1 MQELKVLIETQ
12 VSTGGER
19 LSFWF
24 DLPIDLAEFEAKLGI
39 RADSED
45 YRIIEKEVPFAD
57 EVHEQTNVYQLNE
70 LAFMYRRLPVNI
82 QEAYITLLP
91 MYERLEALYLC
102 RNEITVY
109 PNCNSMIDV
118 ARQKLM
124 NDPTFHYLS
133 EDCQA
138 YYFDYEAY
146 AEHLQEHGNFL
157 VTEHGIFELSQQ
169 EPRG

>member
-24 DLPIDLAEFEAKLGI
+24 DLPIDLAEFEAKLDI

-91 MYERLEALYLC
+91 MYERLEALYL
-102 RNEITVY
+102 
-109 PNCNSMIDV
+109 
-118 ARQKLM
+118 
-124 NDPTFHYLS
+124 
-133 EDCQA
+133 
-138 YYFDYEAY
+138 
-146 AEHLQEHGNFL
+146 
-157 VTEHGIFELSQQ
+157 
-169 EPRG
+169 